1 MLVSLDESV
10 VLVQAIADAAHRS
23 NPNIIVLCHG
33 GPISGP
39 EEAEFIMTRTKGVH
53 GFYGASS
60 MERLPVEQAI
70 TNAVKQYKYLGL
82 SDTNFGNN
90 DANTASFRL
99 VKPEPIGQPEVCS
112 SAGVNVEK
120 ACEKVS
126 SNLEHVPL
134 LTKGFV
140 AYKFCRFCCRC
151 GAATYNTASS
161 DINPTVTMSNDFLFA
176 DFRFDRKKFGADT
189 ASMLV
194 VAYHPFSAT
203 QTDNAL
209 DATECLARE
218 TKLPTIQRIS
228 PKLQPEE
235 RIKDFSDVQSQIQRI
250 CGEITGSLNH
260 NDVPAVDESDLS
272 LKKFEEYQSELHELQ
287 KEKSDRL
294 QKVFELVSTVH
305 DLCAVLGMDFFST
318 VTKVHPSLNDSTGV
332 QSKV

>member
-23 NPNIIVLCHG
+23 NPNTIVLCHG

-39 EEAEFIMTRTKGVH
+39 EEAEFIMKRTKGVH

-70 TNAVKQYKYLGL
+70 TNA
-82 SDTNFGNN
+82 
-90 DANTASFRL
+90 
-99 VKPEPIGQPEVCS
+99 GQPEVCS
-112 SAGVNVEK
+112 STGVNVEK

-176 DFRFDRKKFGADT
+176 GFRFDRKKFGVDT

-318 VTKVHPSLNDSTGV
+318 VTEVHPSLNDSTGV